1 MIEHGKDET
10 PDVLALE
17 EGEARARLKAAGFG
31 AGFGEVRVEVTGPPW
46 PGEGRGDRRVL
57 RQQMAEDGAVELVV
71 AHVGYEGT
79 RERRN

>member
-1 MIEHGKDET
+1 MIEHGKGET

-17 EGEARARLKAAGFG
+17 EGEARARLAE

-46 PGEGRGDRRVL
+46 PGEGKGVRRVL
-57 RQQMAEDGAVELVV
+57 RQSVADDGAVELVV

-79 RERRN
+79 RERRKRA